1 MRQTNKQ
8 NFSVNKWQISNHTK
22 QERKKKKKKATH
34 EFITRLSRP
43 KGFFSVQQ
51 VAHSQP
57 ISWPVFRSLA
67 PTDSPDFRHLRTS
80 SPMRP
85 LPGSHFSLAWV
96 PRVWKGEETRVWGE
110 LKGEGLWGVVT
121 TPFGGTCGLRTW
133 PCVPSANSDS
143 SANLCNSGP
152 LAKTIKSPQAAQPR
166 ESRETRHLAV
176 AGDVPG
182 RWEQTLY
189 SA

>member
-57 ISWPVFRSLA
+57 DQLTR
-67 PTDSPDFRHLRTS
+67 
-80 SPMRP
+80 
-85 LPGSHFSLAWV
+85 LPV
-96 PRVWKGEETRVWGE
+96 PRAHRQPGLQASADVLAHAPFTRLALLVGVGAQG
-110 LKGEGLWGVVT
+110 LKRRGNTGMRRVEGGGAMRCSYHTLRWDVRFKDVT
-121 TPFGGTCGLRTW
+121 LCAFRQFGFVCEPLQQW
-133 PCVPSANSDS
+133 PACKN
-143 SANLCNSGP
+143 NQITSGST
-152 LAKTIKSPQAAQPR
+152 AER
-166 ESRETRHLAV
+166 ESGNTPSCCCR
-176 AGDVPG
+176 
-182 RWEQTLY
+182 
-189 SA
+189 